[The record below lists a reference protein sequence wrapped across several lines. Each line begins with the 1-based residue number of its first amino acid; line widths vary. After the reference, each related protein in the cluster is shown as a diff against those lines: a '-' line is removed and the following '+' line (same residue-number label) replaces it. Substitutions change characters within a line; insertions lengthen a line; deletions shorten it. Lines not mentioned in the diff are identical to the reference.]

1 MRYQQLIYIQNENSA
16 VRNSDILNV
25 NMSSDICIFENP
37 LFSVSG
43 ATKIDCTGSTGT
55 TYVVTTATTI
65 PLTFNFTGNV
75 DTFTA
80 TSATFKYQI
89 YKYNTIAN
97 IFSQPA
103 LYRSDTFVYSA
114 FSGTNTI
121 TESVPISSLN
131 LDGDYLIKGYYQFS
145 ACTDFLGRL
154 GKTIDTL
161 SFITGSEYGLYNSDL
176 DYYFI
181 AFKGADIPN
190 LLQNGSNS
198 PAANQLFQQIILPS
212 SGQKEFIIDRNYAGA
227 FIVTLNGLTL
237 ASNVDYTFTANTITL
252 SADTVLGDII
262 TVIYTTT
269 GGNNLA
275 GDVFQINSPIVSGVT
290 DAQGSENIYYNSS
303 TSKYEVY
310 TTVSPAD
317 GGSIIFMLNGATLAN
332 GVDYYQSI
340 SNPKRIILE
349 GYLMVGDVVTVVYF
363 PSISA
368 VNGLIVNIPTIS
380 WSINTTPQTPLGVF
394 TLEVSTG
401 TSFTSLYSS
410 SSQPYVVNKTLY
422 TDTFVASGTVGTK
435 LYYRVKNEKNYQ
447 TLCGQIITD
456 VVYSDI
462 IPVVIQTNAINSY

>member
-1 MRYQQLIYIQNENSA
+1 
-16 VRNSDILNV
+16 
-25 NMSSDICIFENP
+25 MSSDICIFENP

-198 PAANQLFQQIILPS
+198 PAANQLFQQII
-212 SGQKEFIIDRNYAGA
+212 
-227 FIVTLNGLTL
+227 
-237 ASNVDYTFTANTITL
+237 
-252 SADTVLGDII
+252 
-262 TVIYTTT
+262 
-269 GGNNLA
+269 
-275 GDVFQINSPIVSGVT
+275 
-290 DAQGSENIYYNSS
+290 
-303 TSKYEVY
+303 
-310 TTVSPAD
+310 
-317 GGSIIFMLNGATLAN
+317 
-332 GVDYYQSI
+332 
-340 SNPKRIILE
+340 
-349 GYLMVGDVVTVVYF
+349 F
-363 PSISA
+363 P
-368 VNGLIVNIPTIS
+368 
-380 WSINTTPQTPLGVF
+380 F
-394 TLEVSTG
+394 
-401 TSFTSLYSS
+401 
-410 SSQPYVVNKTLY
+410 
-422 TDTFVASGTVGTK
+422 
-435 LYYRVKNEKNYQ
+435 
-447 TLCGQIITD
+447 
-456 VVYSDI
+456 
-462 IPVVIQTNAINSY
+462 